1 MHSIL
6 KNYTSQIYKEYYPYF
21 GDLLLNFIFILNAK
35 TLPVQTWLKTS
46 WEAPHLILEI
56 MYVKCKLLQITS

>member
-6 KNYTSQIYKEYYPYF
+6 KNDTSKIYKEYHPHF
-21 GDLLLNFIFILNAK
+21 GDLLLNFIFISNAK
-35 TLPVQTWLKTS
+35 TPPVQAWLKTS

-56 MYVKCKLLQITS
+56 MYVKRKLLQITS